1 MMRAG
6 ISWAGQVTLDDAN
19 AVAEAVVDDVE
30 RLVRQ
35 HARFVFGVAYSVL
48 RNREDAEDA
57 AQETFLRLS
66 RQRNL
71 AEIRDVR
78 LWLAR
83 VAWRV
88 AVDRTRKHRE
98 LSGDE
103 ASQLLEATADAA
115 PGAEQVVLERQM
127 KELLDRMI
135 AGLPREL
142 REVVLLTTV
151 QEMSSADV
159 AEVLGIP
166 EGSVR
171 QRMFR
176 ARQILREKM
185 LLALNP
191 SPR

>member
-1 MMRAG
+1 M
-6 ISWAGQVTLDDAN
+6 SWAGVALSDAS
-19 AVAEAVVDDVE
+19 VIAEAGVNDVE
-30 RLVRQ
+30 QIVRQ

-57 AQETFLRLS
+57 AQESFLRLS

-71 AEIRDVR
+71 ADIRDVR

-88 AVDRTRKHRE
+88 AVDHTRKHRE
-98 LSGDE
+98 QPSGD
-103 ASQLLEATADAA
+103 ATEILQTVADSA
-115 PGAEQVVLERQM
+115 PPADQVVIERQM
-127 KELLDRMI
+127 RELMDRMI
-135 AGLPREL
+135 AALTPDL
-142 REVVLLTTV
+142 RDVVRLTTV
-151 QEMSSADV
+151 QEMSPANV

-176 ARQILREKM
+176 ARQLLREKM
-185 LLALNP
+185 LAALEKK
-191 SPR
+191 S

>member
-1 MMRAG
+1 M
-6 ISWAGQVTLDDAN
+6 SWAGQVTLDEAG
-19 AVAEAVVDDVE
+19 AMAEAVVDVE
-30 RLVRQ
+30 QIVRQ
-35 HARFVFGVAYSVL
+35 HARFVFCVAYSVL

-57 AQETFLRLS
+57 AQEAFLRLS
-66 RQRNL
+66 RQKNL
-71 AEIRDVR
+71 AEIRDLR

-88 AVDRTRKHRE
+88 AVDRVRSRRE
-98 LSGDE
+98 TTIDDAGELMDS
-103 ASQLLEATADAA
+103 LADAA
-115 PGAEQVVLERQM
+115 PGAEQVLAERQM
-127 KELLDRMI
+127 KQLLERMI

-142 REVVLLTTV
+142 RDVVVLTTA

-176 ARQILREKM
+176 ARHILREKM
-185 LLALNP
+185 LTALEKR
-191 SPR
+191 S

>member
-1 MMRAG
+1 M
-6 ISWAGQVTLDDAN
+6 SWAGQVTLDDVG
-19 AVAEAVVDDVE
+19 AVAEAVVDDFE
-30 RLVRQ
+30 QLVRR

-57 AQETFLRLS
+57 AQETFLRMS

-98 LSGDE
+98 QSTDDTPAIME
-103 ASQLLEATADAA
+103 NVADAA
-115 PGAEQVVLERQM
+115 PGAEQIVFERQM

-176 ARQILREKM
+176 ARQVLRERM
-185 LLALNP
+185 LAALNP

>member
-1 MMRAG
+1 M
-6 ISWAGQVTLDDAN
+6 SWAGQVALDDAK
-19 AVAEAVVDDVE
+19 AVVEARVGDVE
-30 RLVRQ
+30 RIVHE

-98 LSGDE
+98 LSGE
-103 ASQLLEATADAA
+103 EVSHLLEATADSA
-115 PGAEQVVLERQM
+115 PGAEQVMLERQM
-127 KELLDRMI
+127 KQLLDRMI

-142 REVVLLTTV
+142 REVVLLTTA

-185 LLALNP
+185 LLAMEKK
-191 SPR
+191 S

>member
-1 MMRAG
+1 M
-6 ISWAGQVTLDDAN
+6 SWAGQVTLDDVS

-30 RLVRQ
+30 RLVRR

-48 RNREDAEDA
+48 RHREDAEDA

-98 LSGDE
+98 VLAEDP
-103 ASQLLEATADAA
+103 APVLDAVPDAA
-115 PGAEQVVLERQM
+115 PGAEQLVLERQM

-185 LLALNP
+185 MRALSS

>member
-1 MMRAG
+1 M
-6 ISWAGQVTLDDAN
+6 SWAGQVTLDDLG

-30 RLVRQ
+30 RIVRQ
-35 HARFVFGVAYSVL
+35 HTRFVFGVAYSVL

-66 RQRNL
+66 RQSNL
-71 AEIRDVR
+71 ADIRDIR

-88 AVDRTRKHRE
+88 AVDRIRKHRE
-98 LSGDE
+98 QSTDDTPE
-103 ASQLLEATADAA
+103 FMESVADTA
-115 PGAEQVVLERQM
+115 PGAEQVAIERQM
-127 KELLDRMI
+127 KALLDRMI

-142 REVVLLTTV
+142 RDVVLLTTV

-176 ARQILREKM
+176 ARQVLREKM
-185 LLALNP
+185 LAAFSP

>member
-1 MMRAG
+1 M
-6 ISWAGQVTLDDAN
+6 SWAGQVTLGEIGRVEN
-19 AVAEAVVDDVE
+19 AVVDDVE
-30 RLVRQ
+30 QIVRQ

-57 AQETFLRLS
+57 VQETFLRLS
-66 RQRNL
+66 KQRDL
-71 AEIRDVR
+71 SGIRDIR

-98 LSGDE
+98 LSTDE
-103 ASQLLEATADAA
+103 SPEMMDTVADAA
-115 PGAEQVVLERQM
+115 PGADRVLLERQM
-127 KELLDRMI
+127 SELLERMI
-135 AGLPREL
+135 ANLPRDL
-142 REVVLLTTV
+142 REVVRLTTV

-176 ARQILREKM
+176 ARQVLREKM
-185 LLALNP
+185 LAAMEKK
-191 SPR
+191 S

>member
-1 MMRAG
+1 M
-6 ISWAGQVTLDDAN
+6 SWAGQVTLDDVG
-19 AVAEAVVDDVE
+19 AVADAVVDHVE
-30 RLVRQ
+30 RIVRQ

-57 AQETFLRLS
+57 AQETFLRLL

-71 AEIRDVR
+71 ADIRDIR

-88 AVDRTRKHRE
+88 AVDRIRKHRE
-98 LSGDE
+98 QSADDTPE
-103 ASQLLEATADAA
+103 FMENVADAA

-127 KELLDRMI
+127 KALLDRMI
-135 AGLPREL
+135 VGLPREL
-142 REVVLLTTV
+142 RDVVLLTTV
-151 QEMSSADV
+151 QEMSSSDV

-171 QRMFR
+171 QRLFR

-185 LLALNP
+185 LSAINP
-191 SPR
+191 GPR

>member
-1 MMRAG
+1 M
-6 ISWAGQVTLDDAN
+6 SWAGQVALGEAE
-19 AVAEAVVDDVE
+19 AVAEAVVGEVE
-30 RLVRQ
+30 QIVRR

-66 RQRNL
+66 RQKHL

-88 AVDRTRKHRE
+88 AIDRVRKHRE
-98 LSGDE
+98 APIEDTPARMDSV
-103 ASQLLEATADAA
+103 ADAS
-115 PGAEQVVLERQM
+115 PGAEQVLHERQM
-127 KELLDRMI
+127 KQMLERMI
-135 AGLPREL
+135 AGLPQEL
-142 REVVLLTTV
+142 RDVVRLTTA
-151 QEMSSADV
+151 QEMSSSDV

-185 LLALNP
+185 VAAMEKKL
-191 SPR
+191 

>member
-1 MMRAG
+1 M
-6 ISWAGQVTLDDAN
+6 SWAGQVTLDDVG

-30 RLVRQ
+30 RIVRQ

-88 AVDRTRKHRE
+88 AVERTRKHHE
-98 LSGDE
+98 VPAEETLME
-103 ASQLLEATADAA
+103 AVADTA

-185 LLALNP
+185 VLALNP

>member
-1 MMRAG
+1 M
-6 ISWAGQVTLDDAN
+6 SWAGQVTLDDAS
-19 AVAEAVVDDVE
+19 AVTEAAVDDVE
-30 RLVRQ
+30 RHIRQ
-35 HARFVFGVAYSVL
+35 YARFVFGVAYSVL

-98 LSGDE
+98 QFTDDTPE
-103 ASQLLEATADAA
+103 FMENIADAA

-127 KELLDRMI
+127 KQLLDRMI

-142 REVVLLTTV
+142 REVVLLTTA

-176 ARQILREKM
+176 ARQILRERM
-185 LLALNP
+185 LAALEKK
-191 SPR
+191 S

>member
-1 MMRAG
+1 M
-6 ISWAGQVTLDDAN
+6 SWAGVALKDAS
-19 AVAEAVVDDVE
+19 VIAEAGVNDIE
-30 RLVRQ
+30 QIVRQ

-57 AQETFLRLS
+57 AQESFLRLS

-71 AEIRDVR
+71 ADIRDVR

-88 AVDRTRKHRE
+88 AVDHTRKHRE
-98 LSGDE
+98 QPSGDAE
-103 ASQLLEATADAA
+103 VLQTVADYAPAA
-115 PGAEQVVLERQM
+115 DQIVIERQM
-127 KELLDRMI
+127 RELMDRMV
-135 AGLPREL
+135 AALPSEL
-142 REVVLLTTV
+142 RDVVRLTTV

-176 ARQILREKM
+176 ARRLLREKM
-185 LLALNP
+185 LAALEKK
-191 SPR
+191 S

>member
-1 MMRAG
+1 MRTG
-6 ISWAGQVTLDDAN
+6 MSWAGQVTLDEVG

-30 RLVRQ
+30 GIVRQ

-66 RQRNL
+66 RQRHL
-71 AEIRDVR
+71 ADIRDIK

-88 AVDRTRKHRE
+88 AVDRTRRRRE
-98 LSGDE
+98 PSTDE
-103 ASQLLEATADAA
+103 TPEIMETVADAA
-115 PGAEQVVLERQM
+115 PGAEQAVLEGQM
-127 KELLDRMI
+127 KVLLDRMI

-142 REVVLLTTV
+142 RDVVLLTTV

-176 ARQILREKM
+176 ARQVLREKM
-185 LLALNP
+185 LAAIHP

>member
-1 MMRAG
+1 MDEVG
-6 ISWAGQVTLDDAN
+6 

-30 RLVRQ
+30 QLVRR

-48 RNREDAEDA
+48 RNRENAEDA

-66 RQRNL
+66 QQRNL
-71 AEIRDVR
+71 ADIRDVR

-98 LSGDE
+98 VSAEETVME
-103 ASQLLEATADAA
+103 AVADAA

-142 REVVLLTTV
+142 REVVLLMAV
-151 QEMSSADV
+151 REMSSADV

-185 LLALNP
+185 VLALSP
-191 SPR
+191 SKR

>member
-1 MMRAG
+1 M
-6 ISWAGQVTLDDAN
+6 SWAGQVTLDELGAI
-19 AVAEAVVDDVE
+19 AGAGTDDVE
-30 RLVRQ
+30 AIVRQ

-71 AEIRDVR
+71 AAIRDVR

-98 LSGDE
+98 SSCDDTQKLID
-103 ASQLLEATADAA
+103 AVADPS
-115 PGAEQVVLERQM
+115 PGAEQVIFERQM
-127 KELLDRMI
+127 KTLVDQMI
-135 AGLPREL
+135 AGLPRDL
-142 REVVLLTTV
+142 RDVVQLTTA

-159 AEVLGIP
+159 AVVLGIP
-166 EGSVR
+166 EGTVR
-171 QRMFR
+171 QRLFR
-176 ARQILREKM
+176 ARQVLREKM
-185 LLALNP
+185 LALLEKK
-191 SPR
+191 S

>member
-1 MMRAG
+1 M
-6 ISWAGQVTLDDAN
+6 SWAGQVALDDVG
-19 AVAEAVVDDVE
+19 AVAKAVVDDVE
-30 RLVRQ
+30 AIVRR

-88 AVDRTRKHRE
+88 AVDSTRRHRE
-98 LSGDE
+98 ISAEDP
-103 ASQLLEATADAA
+103 AQILEAIADDA
-115 PGAEQVVLERQM
+115 PGAEQIVHERQM
-127 KELLDRMI
+127 KELLERMI

-142 REVVLLTTV
+142 RDVVRLTTA

-176 ARQILREKM
+176 ARQFLREKM
-185 LLALNP
+185 LLAMEKK
-191 SPR
+191 S

>member
-1 MMRAG
+1 M
-6 ISWAGQVTLDDAN
+6 SWAGQVTLDDAS

-30 RLVRQ
+30 RLVRR

-98 LSGDE
+98 LSGEE

-127 KELLDRMI
+127 KDLLDRMI

-185 LLALNP
+185 LAAMEKK
-191 SPR
+191 S

>member
-1 MMRAG
+1 M
-6 ISWAGQVTLDDAN
+6 SWAGVALNDAS
-19 AVAEAVVDDVE
+19 VIAEAGVNDVE
-30 RLVRQ
+30 QIVRH

-71 AEIRDVR
+71 ADIRDVR

-88 AVDRTRKHRE
+88 AVDHTRKHRE
-98 LSGDE
+98 QLSGDATE
-103 ASQLLEATADAA
+103 ILQTVTASAPAAD
-115 PGAEQVVLERQM
+115 QVVIERQM
-127 KELLDRMI
+127 RELMDRMI
-135 AGLPREL
+135 AALPPDL
-142 REVVLLTTV
+142 RDVVRLTTV
-151 QEMSSADV
+151 QEMSPADV
-159 AEVLGIP
+159 AEVFGIP

-176 ARQILREKM
+176 ARQLLREKM
-185 LLALNP
+185 LAALEKK
-191 SPR
+191 S

>member
-1 MMRAG
+1 M
-6 ISWAGQVTLDDAN
+6 SWAGQVALDDAS

-30 RLVRQ
+30 AIVRQ

-48 RNREDAEDA
+48 RHREDAEDA

-98 LSGDE
+98 QSTEDAPAMMDNL
-103 ASQLLEATADAA
+103 ADQA
-115 PGAEQVVLERQM
+115 PGAEQVLLDRQM
-127 KELLDRMI
+127 KELLERMI

-142 REVVLLTTV
+142 RDVLRLATV
-151 QEMSSADV
+151 QELPSADV

-166 EGSVR
+166 EGTVR

-185 LLALNP
+185 LQAMEKK
-191 SPR
+191 S

>member
-1 MMRAG
+1 M
-6 ISWAGQVTLDDAN
+6 SWAGQVTLDNVD
-19 AVAEAVVDDVE
+19 AVAEAVVEDVE
-30 RLVRQ
+30 QLVRR
-35 HARFVFGVAYSVL
+35 HARFVFGVAWSVL

-66 RQRNL
+66 QQRNL
-71 AEIRDVR
+71 AEIRDPR

-88 AVDRTRKHRE
+88 AIDRTRKHRE
-98 LSGDE
+98 QSADDPAGI
-103 ASQLLEATADAA
+103 LESVADPA
-115 PGAEQVVLERQM
+115 PGGESVVLERQM

-135 AGLPREL
+135 ARLPRDL
-142 REVVLLTTV
+142 RDVVLLTTV
-151 QEMSSADV
+151 EEMSSADV

-176 ARQILREKM
+176 ARQVLRDKM
-185 LLALNP
+185 LAAMEKK
-191 SPR
+191 S